1 MKEKILKQLST
12 ILDPD
17 LGKDIV
23 TLGFI
28 KELEIHGDKTKFIL
42 ELTTPACPVKDEL
55 KKQCEQ
61 AALKVDGIN
70 DVEVILKAQ
79 EKKSAATQSAE
90 NLKGIT
96 SIVAI
101 SSCKGGVGKSTV
113 SVNIATALA
122 QQGASVGLLDA
133 DIFGPS
139 LPTMFGLSGQNPQ
152 VHEQKFIPFEVC
164 GLKMMSAGFLFPADE
179 AAVLRGPMVSNVLQ
193 QILFNTEWGELDYLF
208 IDMPPGTGDVQLTL
222 SQAVPLCGAAIV
234 TTPQKISLIDVV
246 KGIEMFSKVNVPI
259 LGVIENMSY
268 LAHNDQKIP
277 LYGPS
282 GTPTLANMYGL
293 NILGNMPF
301 YPEIVTNCDKG
312 TPASADPS
320 SEPGSFYKQISL
332 ELVREI
338 SKAQHN
344 DAQIPNVDIDW

>member
-1 MKEKILKQLST
+1 MQEKILSQLST
-12 ILDPD
+12 VKDPD

-23 TLGFI
+23 ALGFI
-28 KELEIHGDKTKFIL
+28 KNLKIESSKVSFNL

-55 KKQCEQ
+55 KTQCEQ
-61 AALKVDGIN
+61 AVLSIDGIETV
-70 DVEVILKAQ
+70 DITLTAQ
-79 EKKSAATQSAE
+79 EKKSSSAQSAE
-90 NLKGIT
+90 NLKDIT

-122 QQGASVGLLDA
+122 MQGASVGLLDA

-139 LPTMFGLSGQNPQ
+139 LPTMFGLSSKQPQ
-152 VHEQKFIPFEVC
+152 IHNQKFIPFEVC

-193 QILFNTEWGELDYLF
+193 QILFNTEWGKLDYLF

-234 TTPQKISLIDVV
+234 TTPQKISLIDVI

-268 LAHNDQKIP
+268 LAFNDQKIP

-282 GTPTLANMYGL
+282 GTPALAQMYGL

-301 YPEIVTNCDKG
+301 YPEVVSNSDKG
-312 TPASADPS
+312 RPMSADPS

-338 SKAQHN
+338 SKAQHSDN
-344 DAQIPNVDIDW
+344 NIPMVDIDW

>member
-1 MKEKILKQLST
+1 MREQILEKLSAVQ
-12 ILDPD
+12 DPD
-17 LGKDIV
+17 LGRDIV
-23 TLGFI
+23 SLGFI
-28 KELEIHGDKTKFIL
+28 KDLNINGAEVSFKL

-55 KKQCEQ
+55 KKQCEEVV
-61 AALKVDGIN
+61 LTLEGINKVD
-70 DVEVILKAQ
+70 VTLTAQ
-79 EKKSAATQSAE
+79 ERKSTNEQSAE
-90 NLKGIT
+90 NLKDIT

-113 SVNIATALA
+113 SVNIATSLA
-122 QQGASVGLLDA
+122 MQGASVGLLDA

-139 LPTMFGLSGQNPQ
+139 LPTMFGLGGKYPQ
-152 VHEQKFIPFEVC
+152 IDNQQFIPFEVC

-193 QILFNTEWGELDYLF
+193 QILFNTRWGELDYLF

-234 TTPQKISLIDVV
+234 TTPQKIALIDVI

-268 LAHNDQKIP
+268 LAFNDQKIP

-282 GTPTLANMYGL
+282 GTPALAQMYGL

-301 YPEIVTNCDKG
+301 YPDVVTNSDKG
-312 TPASADPS
+312 RPVSADPS
-320 SEPGSFYKQISL
+320 SEPGGFYKQISY

-338 SKAQHN
+338 SKSQHDN
-344 DAQIPNVDIDW
+344 NQVPLVDIDW